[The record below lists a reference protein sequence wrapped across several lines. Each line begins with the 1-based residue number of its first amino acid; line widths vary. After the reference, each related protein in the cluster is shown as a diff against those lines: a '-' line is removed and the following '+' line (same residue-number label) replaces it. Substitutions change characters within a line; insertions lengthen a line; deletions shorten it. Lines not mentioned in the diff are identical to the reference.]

1 MHLMYRGIGRGSK
14 RQRSLWKNSWWDDRL
29 MSVCLQEQLFFS
41 EKSCLQL
48 LQRIEYLYEFSS
60 LELQR
65 LPYLPNESLLDS

>member
-1 MHLMYRGIGRGSK
+1 
-14 RQRSLWKNSWWDDRL
+14 